1 MFFLFTDI
9 ADCAVVILSESIE
22 KHDRMVYVM
31 AAESLTNEER
41 ATIFTKV
48 LGRSIKYEQQSIDTF
63 YNENIKFGLPHSLV
77 YYFLSALSNKQTTT
91 ATPQLSIVLGRP
103 LRTLEE
109 WLLENAAAFQQT
121 Q

>member
-1 MFFLFTDI
+1 
-9 ADCAVVILSESIE
+9 
-22 KHDRMVYVM
+22 M

-41 ATIFTKV
+41 TAIFTKV
-48 LGRSIKYEQQSIDTF
+48 LGRAIQYDQQSMEDF

-77 YYFLSALSNKQTTT
+77 YYFLSALSNNQTTT
-91 ATPQLSIVLGRP
+91 ATPQLSVVLGRP